1 MIKMPKKE
9 RKREGPMPVTG
20 AGLIRFFEEEIH
32 GIKIKPVYVIISCVI
47 LITSV
52 ILAHLLLG

>member
-1 MIKMPKKE
+1 MPKKE